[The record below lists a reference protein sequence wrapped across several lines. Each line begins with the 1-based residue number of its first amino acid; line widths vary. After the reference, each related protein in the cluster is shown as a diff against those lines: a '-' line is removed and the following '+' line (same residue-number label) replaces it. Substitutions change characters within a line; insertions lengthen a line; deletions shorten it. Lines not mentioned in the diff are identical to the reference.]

1 MSTVL
6 MFQRLEHKERD
17 EIMARFREGFANF
30 IITTDILARGFDLPD
45 FELVINFEVP
55 IGADPES
62 YLRRIQTAGRSGKP
76 MIVLNLLN
84 IDQEKPTFDKIIED
98 LNMNV
103 TDLVDEEQLSEY
115 YAKINSE

>member
-17 EIMARFREGFANF
+17 ENIARFREGFANV
-30 IITTDILARGFDLPD
+30 IITTDILAKGFDLP
-45 FELVINFEVP
+45 EVQLVINFEVP
-55 IGADPES
+55 IEADPES

-76 MIVLNLLN
+76 MIVLNLLDL
-84 IDQEKPTFDKIIED
+84 DQERPTFDKIIED

-103 TDLVDEEQLSEY
+103 ADLVDEEHLS
-115 YAKINSE
+115 